1 MESDVILYT
10 SNLETLYQ
18 KDQDYFDEYML
29 SRTSCRIMFRQHT
42 VAGSQVSKNMLFS
55 TYNWLSLGGDVQ
67 RLWFP
72 TGVAKSAA
80 GVNKAA
86 AVARKGHG
94 ASPDTIST
102 TASATCASDAEWPSP
117 LSAAPARGLS

>member
-1 MESDVILYT
+1 MGLDVILYT
-10 SNLETLYQ
+10 SNSEALYQ
-18 KDQDYFDEYML
+18 KDHDYFDEHML
-29 SRTSCRIMFRQHT
+29 SQTSCRIMFRQHT

-55 TYNWLSLGGDVQ
+55 TYNWLSLRGDIQ
-67 RLWFP
+67 WSLFP
-72 TGVAKSAA
+72 AGAAESTA

-86 AVARKGHG
+86 AVVRKGHW

-102 TASATCASDAEWPSP
+102 TASATYASDAEWPSP